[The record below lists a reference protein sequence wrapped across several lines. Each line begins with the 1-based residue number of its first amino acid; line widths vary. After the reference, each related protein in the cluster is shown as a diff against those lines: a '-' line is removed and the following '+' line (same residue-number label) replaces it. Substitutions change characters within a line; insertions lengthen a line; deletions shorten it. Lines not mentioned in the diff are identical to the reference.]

1 MIGPF
6 LKVIKD
12 ILAVVIVCFLYLF
25 FGVLAVVG
33 AVKAWDSIKGVVG
46 GDIGSVALFFVGA
59 MMVAVAWF
67 GGGRVISYV
76 SLKLTGVDD
85 INEGG
90 M

>member
-33 AVKAWDSIKGVVG
+33 AVKAWDGIKGVVG

-67 GGGRVISYV
+67 GGRRVISYI
-76 SLKLTGVDD
+76 SLKLTSVDD